1 MLHKSVSA
9 SAASSGLSDS
19 ARLRRQLILLPA
31 RAAPLLLL
39 GCRQGVAPAPAKT
52 VELHIQTDGDFLAFV
67 PTELTCPTG
76 AHVRLYFHHAG
87 EHVPQE
93 HNWVL
98 VKPGTLD
105 GVEKAGM
112 EAGEAS
118 GWVPQHDA
126 RVLAATSLCGPGGI
140 AMVEFEAPAPG
151 DYPFLCSFPGHGA
164 EMRGVLHVTA

>member
-1 MLHKSVSA
+1 MRRASVRP
-9 SAASSGLSDS
+9 SAAASDLPDGFG
-19 ARLRRQLILLPA
+19 RRRQLIL
-31 RAAPLLLL
+31 AAPLLLL
-39 GCRQGVAPAPAKT
+39 GCRQGTTPAPMKT

-87 EHVPQE
+87 EHIPQE

-98 VKPGTLD
+98 VKPGMLD
-105 GVEKAGM
+105 EVEKAGM

-118 GWVPQHDA
+118 GWVPQHDP
-126 RVLAATSLCGPGGI
+126 RVLAATSLCSPGGI
-140 AMVEFEAPAPG
+140 AMVEFVAPAPG

-164 EMRGVLHVTA
+164 EMQGVLHVTP